1 MNITIPVRTIRRA
14 AADAEADPRSVA
26 KVARGEHVRGIVAER
41 IEEALRRLGVAVPSP
56 ASAPPAD
63 AQQQGEGHR

>member
-1 MNITIPVRTIRRA
+1 
-14 AADAEADPRSVA
+14 
-26 KVARGEHVRGIVAER
+26 
-41 IEEALRRLGVAVPSP
+41 LRRLGVAVPSP